1 MRLAQVLVSLEMKA
15 LTGLPTQAYA
25 QVGEEAKIPVAD
37 LLLLVQAL
45 ESNLDPSFIAR
56 YRPDISYGLDESN
69 IRFVHTRL
77 REYGD
82 LADRKIAVLTSLS
95 QQERLTPELR
105 SQIESVRSR
114 RDLEDLFAPF
124 KPKPRSAAD
133 DAVDAGLE
141 DLARFLWG
149 QTPGDFLA
157 EAAKYI
163 SPEKNIADAD
173 AALAGARSIVAR
185 WLAENGE
192 VRSDLRRIAAEAS
205 GVTIEEVPLERKLSA
220 KDAASRQ
227 RYAGLFGKSLSASSM
242 PWKQLLNLRRG
253 ARESWLRYG
262 IEIPRDRCL
271 EYLHQRL
278 IQDPE
283 SPLASQLHAA
293 AEFALDN
300 YLAHGLEGFVRQ
312 TLEDRGDEQAI
323 KAYES
328 NLRRS
333 LMQAPVGPKVVIGIE
348 TNRPGGWRAAVVGA
362 NGELI
367 EVAIVKADPIMQR
380 RQESTVDSAPNAT
393 EEAANSNA
401 EVTPEADAPSLTS
414 TVEVDEP
421 TPVEVAPASSS
432 VEADTPTQESSE
444 AEPAAAPEVESDAA
458 TSDSEPV
465 TEAAVSEVEPT
476 SDVVAAEAPSV
487 ETNTPAQESPEAA
500 PTAAPEVVADTAT
513 SGSEPVTEAAA
524 SEVEPAPTAE
534 IADVTAGVVAPTGP
548 ETEKAPLDTADPA
561 VASEE
566 AAQQEAT
573 VTAPEATAAKRA
585 PKPKKKLKRI
595 ETPDA
600 DLADLIK
607 KHGPAYVVLGNG
619 PRVRQVERFVRAA
632 VKKSGKRVGWI
643 TVNEAGSWIYATSRA
658 ARKEF
663 PNAEPAVR
671 AAACLARRLQ
681 DPLAEMSKL
690 DPRVLGIGQGHH
702 EVDQKS
708 LRDALQRQAS
718 ACANAVGVDINSAPA
733 EVLELLPAMT
743 DRVAK
748 RIVEQREKV
757 GPLQDLAAADKIS
770 GMNKRV
776 WEQAS
781 GFFRIYG
788 GSNPLDE
795 TGVRPELYSKTQEL
809 LDAAGVTAREAID
822 NQDKL
827 QELDLDPLVDAKHP
841 KAILEGIVQEFA
853 PARRD
858 PRGPFQ
864 ESKSGNGLDPIDEPK
879 SGMKVAGVV
888 TNSASFGVFVD
899 IGAEQ
904 DGLLHI
910 SQLTED
916 MVSDDRP
923 KVKPGTKL
931 TVFITY
937 FDGESGKLSLSLR
950 EPSQTSRQRRTS
962 PEARR
967 GSGDGRR
974 REGGGGWQKQRP
986 ERAPISRSFGPDG
999 EQQAQARAKVEN
1011 MSLGEKMAAL
1021 GDKFR
1026 TKI

>member
-1 MRLAQVLVSLEMKA
+1 MRLAQFQVSLEMKA

-69 IRFVHTRL
+69 IRFIHTRL

-105 SQIESVRSR
+105 AQIESVRNR

-141 DLARFLWG
+141 ELARFLWA
-149 QTPGDFLA
+149 QTPGDFNA
-157 EAAKYI
+157 EAGKYV
-163 SPEKNIADAD
+163 SAEKNIADAD
-173 AALAGARSIVAR
+173 AALAGARAIMAR

-205 GVTIEEVPLERKLSA
+205 NVTIEEIPLERKLSG

-227 RYAGLFGKSLSASSM
+227 RYAGLFGKSPSAASM

-253 ARESWLRYG
+253 AREGWLRYG
-262 IEIPRDRCL
+262 IQIPRERCL

-278 IQDPE
+278 IQDSE
-283 SPLASQLHAA
+283 SPLAGQLDAA
-293 AEFALDN
+293 AEFALDS

-312 TLEDRGDEQAI
+312 SLEDRVDEQAI
-323 KAYES
+323 GSYES
-328 NLRRS
+328 NLRRT
-333 LMQAPVGPKVVIGIE
+333 LMQAPVGQKVVIGIE

-362 NGELI
+362 NGELL
-367 EVAIVKADPIMQR
+367 EAAIVKADPFMQR
-380 RQESTVDSAPNAT
+380 KQESAVDSAPVAEEETASSNAT
-393 EEAANSNA
+393 E
-401 EVTPEADAPSLTS
+401 TLEADAPPVEA
-414 TVEVDEP
+414 TVEAEP
-421 TPVEVAPASSS
+421 VSAEVAPEAPR
-432 VEADTPTQESSE
+432 VETDAVTPEITAPAIVADTASAESVPI
-444 AEPAAAPEVESDAA
+444 A
-458 TSDSEPV
+458 
-465 TEAAVSEVEPT
+465 EAAVSEVDPT
-476 SDVVAAEAPSV
+476 PVA
-487 ETNTPAQESPEAA
+487 
-500 PTAAPEVVADTAT
+500 EV
-513 SGSEPVTEAAA
+513 
-524 SEVEPAPTAE
+524 
-534 IADVTAGVVAPTGP
+534 ADVTAEVVATP
-548 ETEKAPLDTADPA
+548 ETATEETSTGTADPA
-561 VASEE
+561 VANET
-566 AAQQEAT
+566 APQQEAA
-573 VTAPEATAAKRA
+573 VTAPEPVAAKQA
-585 PKPKKKLKRI
+585 PRPKKKLKRI
-595 ETPDA
+595 ETPVA
-600 DLADLIK
+600 DLAELISR
-607 KHGPAYVVLGNG
+607 HNPAYIALGNG

-663 PNAEPAVR
+663 SNAEPAVR

-718 ACANAVGVDINSAPA
+718 SCANAVGIDINNASA

-748 RIVEQREKV
+748 RIVEQREKD

-795 TGVRPELYSKTQEL
+795 TGVRPELYAKAQEI

-827 QELDLDPLVDAKHP
+827 QGLDLEPLVDAKHP
-841 KAILEGIVQEFA
+841 KAVLEGIVREFS
-853 PARRD
+853 PALRD

-879 SGMKVAGVV
+879 SGMKVLGVV

-910 SQLTED
+910 SQLTDD

-923 KVKPGTKL
+923 KVKSGTQL
-931 TVFITY
+931 TVFVTF
-937 FDGESGKLSLSLR
+937 FDAESGKLSLSLR

-974 REGGGGWQKQRP
+974 REGGGWQKQRP
-986 ERAPISRSFGPDG
+986 ERAPISRTFGPDG

-1011 MSLGEKMAAL
+1011 MSLDEKMAAL

-1026 TKI
+1026 TKT